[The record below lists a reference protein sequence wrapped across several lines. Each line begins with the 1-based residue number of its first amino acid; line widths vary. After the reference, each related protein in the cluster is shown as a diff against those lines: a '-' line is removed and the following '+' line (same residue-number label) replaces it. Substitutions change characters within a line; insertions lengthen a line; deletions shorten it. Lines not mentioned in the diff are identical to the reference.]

1 MQWVVGHDKPE
12 FCFVIINIGYQST
25 VDSLQQDVESTLELD
40 LRELVLSYGSQWSL
54 LELIYLDD
62 IVYEA

>member
-12 FCFVIINIGYQST
+12 FCLVIINIGYQST

-40 LRELVLSYGSQWSL
+40 LRELVLFYGS
-54 LELIYLDD
+54 
-62 IVYEA
+62 